1 VTATSGSSRDPSH
14 DPTRDPAPRRLG
26 GGSWR
31 ASLSGRITLL
41 TVGIAVLTAVLAGL
55 LAVGLTRSSAEESAR
70 ATLSRIA
77 DAAAVRADAGEA
89 ARLRQSRAVR
99 TLGGLGVES
108 ASVTQRGAITSTSPL
123 ARQALT
129 PARQQALLAGRPIS
143 ARDEIAGGTVLVEG
157 RPTDAGGIILV
168 QRRADATADSDRLVR
183 RVLLALGI
191 AAAIA
196 IAVSAA
202 MARRLARP
210 LRRTADAAHSLAAGR
225 RDIAVPVEGPTE
237 VAEVAS
243 ALNALSGSLTRS
255 EGRQRDF
262 LLSVSHDLRT
272 PLTGISGYA
281 ESLASG
287 VVPPDETAR
296 VGGVVLTEAR
306 RLERLV
312 GDLLDLARL
321 GADQPRLVAERTDL
335 VSIGREVESV
345 WAKRCAAVGV
355 PFAYLPAVEQA
366 PVTTDPARVRQLV
379 DGLLEN
385 ALRVTPSG
393 RPIVVEVRAQARPVA
408 TAAPTAGAEPPG
420 PGFVVEVRDGGPG
433 LTDADIPVAFEPSVL
448 HERYR
453 GLRPVGTGLGLAI
466 VGRLT
471 ALLGGSI
478 EAGHAAEGGARF
490 TLWLPATGPAGP
502 APSRSFAERAA
513 ESAAE

>member
-1 VTATSGSSRDPSH
+1 MTARPEAAQGQPVP
-14 DPTRDPAPRRLG
+14 PTPVRPPDHAAYRSG
-26 GGSWR
+26 GGAWR

-41 TVGIAVLTAVLAGL
+41 AVGIAVLTALLAGL
-55 LAVGLTRSSAEESAR
+55 LVVGLTRSSADESAR
-70 ATLSRIA
+70 RTLSRLA

-89 ARLRQSRAVR
+89 ARLSQNRAVR

-108 ASVTQRGAITSTSPL
+108 ASVTERGAIASTSRL
-123 ARQALT
+123 AREALT
-129 PARQQALLAGRPIS
+129 PARQQALLAGRSVS
-143 ARDEIAGGTVLVEG
+143 ARDEIDGGTLLVEG

-183 RVLLALGI
+183 RVLLALAI

-210 LRRTADAAHSLAAGR
+210 LRRTADAAHSLAAGS
-225 RDIAVPVEGPTE
+225 RDVAVPVEGPTE

-243 ALNALSGSLTRS
+243 ALNTLSSSLTRS

-321 GADQPRLVAERTDL
+321 GADQPRLVAQRTDL
-335 VSIGREVESV
+335 VSLGREVETV

-355 PFAYLPAVEQA
+355 PFTYVPAVEQA
-366 PVTTDPARVRQLV
+366 WLTTDPARVRQLV

-393 RPIVVEVRAQARPVA
+393 RPIVVEVRAAHSSPA
-408 TAAPTAGAEPPG
+408 TPTAGV
-420 PGFVVEVRDGGPG
+420 VVEVRDGGPG

-466 VGRLT
+466 VGRLA
-471 ALLGGSI
+471 ALLGGTV
-478 EAGHAAEGGARF
+478 EAGHAPEGGARF
-490 TLWLPATGPAGP
+490 TLWLPTSQPAGP
-502 APSRSFAERAA
+502 GSPGLVAE
-513 ESAAE
+513 

>member
-1 VTATSGSSRDPSH
+1 MTDPPDDWRGDGSAH
-14 DPTRDPAPRRLG
+14 DPAPRRLG

-41 TVGIAVLTAVLAGL
+41 AVGIAVLTALLAGL

-70 ATLSRIA
+70 RTLSRIA

-89 ARLRQSRAVR
+89 ARVSQNRAVR

-123 ARQALT
+123 ARQAMT
-129 PARQQALLAGRPIS
+129 PSRQQALLAGRSVS

-157 RPTDAGGIILV
+157 RPTEAGGIILV
-168 QRRADATADSDRLVR
+168 QRRADATADADRLVR

-210 LRRTADAAHSLAAGR
+210 LRHTADAAHSLAAGR
-225 RDIAVPVEGPTE
+225 RDVAVPVEGPTE

-243 ALNALSGSLTRS
+243 ALNTLSASLNRS

-287 VVPPDETAR
+287 VVPADETAR

-321 GADQPRLVAERTDL
+321 GADQPRLVTQDTDL
-335 VSIGREVESV
+335 VSLGREVESV
-345 WAKRCAAVGV
+345 WGKRCAAVGV
-355 PFAYLPAVEQA
+355 PFTYLPAVGRA
-366 PVTTDPARVRQLV
+366 HLSTDPARVRQLV

-393 RPIVVEVRAQARPVA
+393 RPIVVEIRAVASHAHQQAETA
-408 TAAPTAGAEPPG
+408 TTPG
-420 PGFVVEVRDGGPG
+420 PGYVIEVRDGGPG

-466 VGRLT
+466 VGRLA
-471 ALLGGSI
+471 ALLGGTV
-478 EAGHAAEGGARF
+478 EAGHAPEGGARF
-490 TLWLPATGPAGP
+490 TLWLPSP
-502 APSRSFAERAA
+502 RAE
-513 ESAAE
+513 

>member
-1 VTATSGSSRDPSH
+1 MTPAPDVPSASGASGVPAPPRGSGPAPDPA
-14 DPTRDPAPRRLG
+14 PDPAPRRLG
-26 GGSWR
+26 GRSWR

-41 TVGIAVLTAVLAGL
+41 AVGIAVLTALLAGL
-55 LAVGLTRSSAEESAR
+55 LAVGLTRSSAEDSAR
-70 ATLSRIA
+70 RTLSRIA

-89 ARLRQSRAVR
+89 ARVSQNRAVR

-108 ASVTQRGAITSTSPL
+108 ASVTQRGVIASTSPL

-129 PARQQALLAGRPIS
+129 PARQQALLAGRPVS

-168 QRRADATADSDRLVR
+168 QRRSDATADSDKLVR

-191 AAAIA
+191 AAAVA

-210 LRRTADAAHSLAAGR
+210 LLRTADAAHSLAEGR

-243 ALNALSGSLTRS
+243 ALNTLSGSLARS

-287 VVPPDETAR
+287 VVPADETAR

-321 GADQPRLVAERTDL
+321 RAEQPRLVARDTDL
-335 VSIGREVESV
+335 VTLGREVESV
-345 WAKRCAAVGV
+345 WGKRCATVGV
-355 PFAYLPAVEQA
+355 PFTVVTTVDRA
-366 PVTTDPARVRQLV
+366 PLSTDPARVRQLV

-393 RPIVVEVRAQARPVA
+393 RPIVVEIRAGRPQPDPET
-408 TAAPTAGAEPPG
+408 TAPLGS
-420 PGFVVEVRDGGPG
+420 GFVIEVRDGGPG

-448 HERYR
+448 HDRYR

-466 VGRLT
+466 VGRLA
-471 ALLGGSI
+471 ALLGGTV
-478 EAGHAAEGGARF
+478 EAGHAPEGGARF
-490 TLWLPATGPAGP
+490 TLWLPSGD
-502 APSRSFAERAA
+502 AE
-513 ESAAE
+513 